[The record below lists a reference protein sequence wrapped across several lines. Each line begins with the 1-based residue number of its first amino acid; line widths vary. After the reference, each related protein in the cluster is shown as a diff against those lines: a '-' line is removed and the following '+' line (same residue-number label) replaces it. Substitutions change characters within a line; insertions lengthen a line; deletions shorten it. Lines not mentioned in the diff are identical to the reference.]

1 MNVLRNI
8 VICSCIML
16 LGSCCGQTKEKA
28 FLTQY
33 EFEDVAQFK
42 SASIYVRGADS
53 EKNPIILVDA
63 PYLIRDTSRVG
74 CYRVILGKK
83 NNQVINAHWTLLRS
97 GCVDADTI
105 KLQKLA
111 QSFRQYKI
119 PRLDVDEKGNV
130 FVFLKDVE
138 TLALV
143 RFANEEELQKQSKEK
158 EWINIKHNW
167 YRPR

>member
-28 FLTQY
+28 FLTKY
-33 EFEDVAQFK
+33 EFEDFSQFNNADMMRRGVDRNDNICVFGYAPHLVID
-42 SASIYVRGADS
+42 SSEVGGYSMALDRNYQVVRFGF
-53 EKNPIILVDA
+53 
-63 PYLIRDTSRVG
+63 TQ
-74 CYRVILGKK
+74 KK
-83 NNQVINAHWTLLRS
+83 HHV
-97 GCVDADTI
+97 VADTL
-105 KLQKLA
+105 KLQQLA
-111 QSFRQYKI
+111 QAFMKYEI
-119 PRLDVDEKGNV
+119 PRLNVDEQGNV
-130 FVFLKDVE
+130 YVYLKDPG

-143 RFANEEELQKQSKEK
+143 RFANEEELQKRSKET